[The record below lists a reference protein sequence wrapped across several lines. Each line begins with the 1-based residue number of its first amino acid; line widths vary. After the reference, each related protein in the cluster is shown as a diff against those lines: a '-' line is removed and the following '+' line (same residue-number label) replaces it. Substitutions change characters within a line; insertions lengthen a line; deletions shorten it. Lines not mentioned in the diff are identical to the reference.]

1 MNEPLAVREA
11 PVKYQVVLETQHV
24 RPGYK
29 QTEVGVIPED
39 WDVKALGG
47 ISSIYRGASPRPI
60 DSPMWFDEKSHIG
73 WVRIS
78 DVTKSKTRLQETT
91 QKLSEQGVRH
101 SRYVPRGSL
110 IMSICATVGRPI
122 VTDIDV
128 CIHDGFV
135 VFEKPQVS
143 QPFLYHV
150 LKALESSWSKSG
162 QTGSQMNL
170 NTGIINPT
178 KIPLP
183 PTKAEQEVIAEALSD
198 ADALIESLE
207 QLIAKKLHLKQGTMQ
222 ELLTGK
228 KRLPGFNGE
237 WAVMRLGDVA
247 DPNQK
252 WSFTGGPF
260 GSNLKSSDY
269 TDDGVRIIQLQN
281 IGDGE
286 FHNDSA
292 VFTSP
297 EKADELLSC
306 NIYPGEIIL
315 SKMGDPVARACIIP
329 PHHERYLMC
338 SDGIRLAVNP
348 KRFNTYFVY
357 ISINAPDFRTRA
369 ENAGTGSTRKRI
381 GLTELRNLELLCP
394 ELFEQTAI
402 ATCLS
407 DMDTDIAALET
418 QLAKTRSLKQGMMH
432 NLLTGKIRLV

>member
-1 MNEPLAVREA
+1 MIEPLAVREA
-11 PVKYQVVLETQHV
+11 PARYVVLESPRV

-39 WDVKALGG
+39 WDVKALGS

-60 DSPMWFDEKSHIG
+60 DSPIWFDEKSHIG

-135 VFEKPQVS
+135 VFENPQVT

-150 LKALESSWSKSG
+150 LKSLESGWSKSG

-183 PTKAEQEVIAEALSD
+183 PTKAEQEAIAEALSD
-198 ADALIESLE
+198 ADALIESLV
-207 QLIAKKLHLKQGTMQ
+207 QLIAKKRHLKQGTMQ

-228 KRLPGFNGE
+228 KRLPGFSGE
-237 WAVMRLGDVA
+237 WEVKPLGEIAPLQRGFDL
-247 DPNQK
+247 PNPQLK
-252 WSFTGGPF
+252 PGPYPVVY
-260 GSNLKSSDY
+260 SN
-269 TDDGVRIIQLQN
+269 GVLN
-281 IGDGE
+281 
-286 FHNDSA
+286 HHA
-292 VFTSP
+292 VFQVNGPGVVTGRSGTIGKVSFVEQDYWPHNTSLWVTSF
-297 EKADELLSC
+297 KG
-306 NIYPGEIIL
+306 N
-315 SKMGDPVARACIIP
+315 DPKFVF
-329 PHHERYLMC
+329 YL
-338 SDGIRLAVNP
+338 
-348 KRFNTYFVY
+348 FT
-357 ISINAPDFRTRA
+357 
-369 ENAGTGSTRKRI
+369 RI
-381 GLTELRNLELLCP
+381 GLERFATGSGVPTLNRNDVHAFKVSIPPSTE
-394 ELFEQTAI
+394 EQTAI
-402 ATCLS
+402 ATIFS
-407 DMDTDIAALET
+407 DMDTEIAALET
-418 QLAKTRSLKQGMMH
+418 RLAKTRSLKQGMMH